1 MRGPAMNP
9 PEEFRKQADECRRMA
24 RLTRDHSDRAMW
36 KRMADRWLVCARLA
50 EDDLAVAHSRAGERK
65 RFGAGVSHA
74 IH

>member
-1 MRGPAMNP
+1 MNP

-50 EDDLAVAHSRAGERK
+50 EDDIAIARSHVGER
-65 RFGAGVSHA
+65 RRHLTGVPNA